1 MNTNKLNARSSLAR
15 RQRRGQAP
23 RVECL
28 ESREL
33 LTYPAAGVTFLINEA
48 LFHHKNTAFQVI
60 DGVDSRLKNELISGP
75 LAILNSAP
83 HHYHNCH
90 DLLE

>member
-1 MNTNKLNARSSLAR
+1 MNTNELNARSSLAR

-33 LTYPAAGVTFLINEA
+33 LTYPAAGVNFLIHEA
-48 LFHHKNTAFQVI
+48 LFDHKNTAFQAI
-60 DGVDSRLKNELISGP
+60 NGVDSRLRNDLTFGP
-75 LAILNSAP
+75 LAILNSAH